1 MIVGAGQEHRFGRW
15 LTIKEGGA
23 VNGAYVIALV
33 PSCLSFDN
41 SAATAAIN
49 SGGGGGG
56 GEKTLRTL

>member
-1 MIVGAGQEHRFGRW
+1 M
-15 LTIKEGGA
+15 KEGGA

-56 GEKTLRTL
+56 GGEKTLRTL